1 MHCLEWPLRCCAIVH
16 FFNTPTTPSSMSQ
29 IEVPQGDAARLQ
41 RMKARLWARYP
52 IDAFNLVRCVFFCL
66 RVGAR
71 GMFLFC
77 FGGIF

>member
-1 MHCLEWPLRCCAIVH
+1 
-16 FFNTPTTPSSMSQ
+16 MSQ